1 MKYKT
6 HIAFSTLAGVCVAK
20 FLDIPFQTDYV
31 IGLAVGS
38 LLPDID
44 HPKSYIGKK
53 LSKTSRIMSKTVGH
67 RGLTHS
73 LPFWLCLFTLGFFM
87 KENVFLGLWIGYL
100 FHIVGDLLTVAGV
113 PLFYPFSKA
122 RIKLPLAFKTGG
134 PVEKVVFIACL
145 LLIVVSMDASMFAE
159 LSRSLSIQ
167 LQSLLKMVSELIHSL
182 LANEL

>member
-31 IGLAVGS
+31 MGVAVGS

-53 LSKTSRIMSKTVGH
+53 LSKTSRVMSKTLGH
-67 RGLTHS
+67 RGLTHA
-73 LPFWLCLFTLGFFM
+73 LPFWLCLFPLGFFM

-122 RIKLPLAFKTGG
+122 RIKLPLAFKTGSS
-134 PVEKVVFIACL
+134 VEKGVFIACL
-145 LLIVVSMDASMFAE
+145 LLIIVSMDANMFAE
-159 LSRSLSIQ
+159 LNSSLAIQ
-167 LQSLLKMVSELIHSL
+167 LQALLKMASELINSL
-182 LANEL
+182 LIR